1 MAENES
7 YIKQQVKNRIKNF
20 NRQRI
25 GAAILIVIFL
35 AFLLLSLMIE
45 NGALSIHL
53 VILYSFSFLLLGVAF
68 VLSLRQASLLFW
80 GAIIIM
86 AVLLALNQIRP
97 ELFLILILIN
107 AGAFLI
113 SQIIAGNFIQSVTD
127 ELKLLHR
134 LKMEA
139 STDSLTQLLNRNGL
153 EQALET
159 AWVFCKQDKKHVG
172 FLMVDIDYFK
182 SYNDTLGHLEGDKI
196 LQQVADCIKA
206 CFKRETDII
215 SRVGGEE
222 FMIFL
227 SDVDDEH
234 IFDIA
239 QDFSAIVTDLKIKA
253 TSENNPFEFLSVS
266 IGIATST
273 PQANESIV
281 DLYKQVDQA
290 LYHAKRNGRNCI
302 SFNGNIIR
310 NPIEQNGRNT
320 LLSREKENISFGF
333 LNINYNKSH
342 GNITGKV

>member
-1 MAENES
+1 MDNES
-7 YIKQQVKNRIKNF
+7 CIKQQVKNQIKNF

-25 GAAILIVIFL
+25 CTVILIVIFM
-35 AFLLLSLMIE
+35 AFLLLSSMIGI
-45 NGALSIHL
+45 GALSIYL
-53 VILYSFSFLLLGVAF
+53 VILCSFSFLLLAVAF
-68 VLSLRQASLLFW
+68 VLSLRQASLLL
-80 GAIIIM
+80 GGVIIIM

-107 AGAFLI
+107 TGAFLI
-113 SQIIAGNFIQSVTD
+113 SQIIAGNFIQLVTD
-127 ELKLLHR
+127 EFKLLHR
-134 LKMEA
+134 LQIEA
-139 STDSLTQLLNRNGL
+139 NTDKLTQLFNRNGL

-159 AWVFCKQDKKHVG
+159 AWAFCKRNEKRVG

-215 SRVGGEE
+215 SRIGGEE
-222 FMIFL
+222 FLIFL
-227 SDVDDEH
+227 SDVDDKH
-234 IFDIA
+234 ILVMA
-239 QDFSAIVTDLKIKA
+239 QTLSTIVTDLKIKA
-253 TSENNPFEFLSVS
+253 AAENNPFEFLSVS

-302 SFNGNIIR
+302 SFNGNIVR
-310 NPIEQNGRNT
+310 NPIEQKGGYAFLNGETGNP
-320 LLSREKENISFGF
+320 FGL
-333 LNINYNKSH
+333 LNIN
-342 GNITGKV
+342 